1 MRKTYHISQAA
12 LIGGIYA
19 AITIVL
25 APISYGVVQVRIS
38 EALTVLPYVFGPYA
52 AVGLFAGCLFS
63 NIYGGL
69 GIYDIIGGSLV
80 TLLAGLITANLRKFR
95 KPILAPLPPIILNS
109 FLVSIYLH
117 WIFAVP
123 YWLTVIAIGLGEF
136 ISCFVLGYP
145 LLLYILRQYPN
156 REHQIGK

>member
-1 MRKTYHISQAA
+1 MRKALHISQAA
-12 LIGGIYA
+12 LIGGVYA
-19 AITIVL
+19 AITIVF

-38 EALTVLPYVFGPYA
+38 EALTTLPYVFGPYA
-52 AVGLFAGCLFS
+52 AVGLFLGCLFS
-63 NIYGGL
+63 NVYGGL
-69 GIYDIIGGSLV
+69 GVYDIIGGSLI
-80 TLLAGLITANLRKFR
+80 TLLAGLTTAKLRKSK

-123 YWLTVIAIGLGEF
+123 YWLTVISIGVGEF

-145 LLLYILRQYPN
+145 LLLCILKRYPN
-156 REHQIGK
+156 NKCQLDK

>member
-1 MRKTYHISQAA
+1 MR
-12 LIGGIYA
+12 
-19 AITIVL
+19 V
-25 APISYGVVQVRIS
+25 S

-52 AVGLFAGCLFS
+52 AIGLFIGCLFS

-69 GIYDIIGGSLV
+69 GVYDIIGGSLI
-80 TLLAGLITANLRKFR
+80 TLLAGLITAKLRKFG

-123 YWLTVIAIGLGEF
+123 YWLTVISIGIGES

-145 LLLYILRQYPN
+145 LLLYLLKRYPSSDFQSN
-156 REHQIGK
+156 K